1 MEHSPSLRYYQDRVD
16 EWIRTYGGGYFSELG
31 MLAQLV
37 EEVGEVARLLSRQYG
52 QQTAKDGDQPQRL
65 GDELADVLFSLI
77 CMANGTGIDL
87 STELERNLAKKT
99 ARDAT
104 RYQVQVTEPT

>member
-1 MEHSPSLRYYQDRVD
+1 MEHSPTLRDYQDRVD
-16 EWIRTYGGGYFSELG
+16 EWIRTYGGGYFAELG

-37 EEVGEVARLLSRQYG
+37 EEVGEVARVVSRQYG
-52 QQTAKDGDQPQRL
+52 QQTTKDGDQPQRL

-87 STELERNLAKKT
+87 ATELERNLAKKT

-104 RYQVQVTEPT
+104 RYQVQITEPT